1 MIFYLLSI
9 CNDTHNCN
17 GKSIEDVLGELE
29 RLVEVARK
37 YGMTG
42 IGLKQDSKTPHKSRF
57 VHLDN
62 LNSTTDKAIG
72 FEGPRPWVWSY
83 A

>member
-1 MIFYLLSI
+1 MEGCDDDAL
-9 CNDTHNCN
+9 
-17 GKSIEDVLGELE
+17 
-29 RLVEVARK
+29 RLVEIARK

-62 LNSTTDKAIG
+62 LNSTTDKEIG